1 MSFWQSFT
9 QGFSPLK
16 MRNFR
21 IYLSGQVVSLV
32 GTWLQ
37 VTAQGWVV
45 WELSH
50 SEAALGIV
58 SMLATLPLLLLG
70 PWAGVLA
77 DRTDRRR
84 LLIFTQTGAMI
95 LAFVLALLTGLQVI
109 RLWHVYVLA
118 LSLGI
123 MTSMDLPAQQAFLG
137 DLSGMGQVRK
147 AVNMNAMALQV
158 SRIIGPAL
166 AGFIVARL
174 GAPLAFGLNGIS
186 FLAVIVSLLL
196 VRSHQVRSPNR
207 ASALS
212 QLRDGLR
219 YVGSQPH
226 LQDLILFV
234 VLVTFFALSCIN
246 ILPAFASDVLGGGAD
261 TLGFLLS
268 ASGAGALV
276 GTIFIVPTIQSSR
289 RFGLALS
296 AAVIWI
302 GVWFL
307 VFSFTQQLPLS
318 MLALFLGNL
327 GAPAVIATS
336 LGMAQFMAP
345 IEMRAR
351 LISLLTMVSFGMQP
365 LASLLIGFSAET
377 LGTALAIRLNGL
389 FLVVVMLLVTLLRK
403 GLRGWQL
410 SPLQPELVASPSRL
424 PG

>member
-84 LLIFTQTGAMI
+84 LLIFTQTGAMV

-123 MTSMDLPAQQAFLG
+123 MTSLDLPAQQAFLG

-410 SPLQPELVASPSRL
+410 SPLQPELVTSPSRL

>member
-1 MSFWQSFT
+1 
-9 QGFSPLK
+9 

-84 LLIFTQTGAMI
+84 LLIFTQTGAMV

-123 MTSMDLPAQQAFLG
+123 MTSLDLPAQQAFLG

>member
-84 LLIFTQTGAMI
+84 LLIFTQTGAMV

-109 RLWHVYVLA
+109 RLWHVYILA

-123 MTSMDLPAQQAFLG
+123 MTSLDLPAQQAFLG

>member
-84 LLIFTQTGAMI
+84 LLIFTQTGAMV

-123 MTSMDLPAQQAFLG
+123 MTSLDLPAQQAFLG

-207 ASALS
+207 ASALN

-410 SPLQPELVASPSRL
+410 SPLQPELVAGSSRL

>member
-16 MRNFR
+16 IRNFR
-21 IYLSGQVVSLV
+21 IYLSGQVISLV

-37 VTAQGWVV
+37 VTALGWVV
-45 WELSH
+45 WELSR

-58 SMLATLPLLLLG
+58 NMLATLPLLVLG

-109 RLWHVYVLA
+109 RLWHVYILA

-123 MTSMDLPAQQAFLG
+123 MTSLDLPAQQAFLG
-137 DLSGMGQVRK
+137 DLSGMSEVRK

-174 GAPLAFGLNGIS
+174 GASLAFGLNGIT

-196 VRSHQVRSPNR
+196 VRSHQVRSLNR

-389 FLVVVMLLVTLLRK
+389 LLVVVMLLVTLLRK

-410 SPLQPELVASPSRL
+410 SPLQPELVSSPSRL

>member
-109 RLWHVYVLA
+109 RLWHVYILA

-123 MTSMDLPAQQAFLG
+123 MTSLDLPAQQAFLG

>member
-1 MSFWQSFT
+1 
-9 QGFSPLK
+9 